1 LKTETLIVTSRV
13 TSTGQKTKSAAR
25 EQCRKLE
32 RAGELIPTRDP
43 GTPKLLTFGELAL
56 NFSSRLRILGDQLPT
71 ERVDN
76 SYLSGDEHKD
86 LKSDLHGSR
95 ERQE

>member
-56 NFSSRLRILGDQLPT
+56 NFWTWDKFEYITSRLRFSDPQEPT
-71 ERVDN
+71 T
-76 SYLSGDEHKD
+76 SEHYA
-86 LKSDLHGSR
+86 HGMARAPADSW
-95 ERQE
+95 